1 MNWQLLMTVAC
12 LGFLALSEQ
21 SLDFTYHHTQQ
32 VESILKDFNSK
43 YPNITYLH
51 SIGKSVQGRDLWV
64 LVVGLHPTT
73 HTVGIPEFKY
83 VANMH
88 GNEAVGRELMLH
100 LIEYLLTN
108 YQSDPIIAQM
118 VTKTRIHIMP
128 SMNPDGFE
136 NSAILD
142 CTSVNGRYNANGYDL
157 NRNFPDYFETN
168 PDPIQPET
176 QAVMNWLTQE
186 TFVLSANF
194 HGGALVASYPYD
206 NSANTSP
213 DNDFLK
219 YLAQTYA
226 NNHAT
231 MSTNNMCDSSAF
243 PGGITNGNAWYPVRG
258 GMQDYNYIYNQCFE
272 ITLEVSCCKYPNDST
287 LQKYWNDNKVSLI
300 EYMKKVH
307 MGVKGQVFDINGK
320 PVQNAIVEVK
330 GKQHICPYKT
340 NKYGEYYLLLLPGTY
355 TFNVSVQNATL
366 LTDIT
371 VPETINFS
379 AMICDFQYKVNI
391 GSPSL
396 VSTTCSSNDDS
407 NSSSILKACL
417 LTILLRTA
425 LTLFVNVL

>member
-1 MNWQLLMTVAC
+1 
-12 LGFLALSEQ
+12 
-21 SLDFTYHHTQQ
+21 
-32 VESILKDFNSK
+32 
-43 YPNITYLH
+43 
-51 SIGKSVQGRDLWV
+51 
-64 LVVGLHPTT
+64 
-73 HTVGIPEFKY
+73 
-83 VANMH
+83 MH

-108 YQSDPIIAQM
+108 YQSDPIITQM
-118 VTKTRIHIMP
+118 ITKTRIHIMP

-136 NSAILD
+136 NSDILD
-142 CTSVNGRYNANGYDL
+142 CTSINGRTNANGYDL
-157 NRNFPDYFETN
+157 NRNFPDYFEINHDT
-168 PDPIQPET
+168 IQPET

-206 NSANTSP
+206 NSAKTSP

-243 PGGITNGNAWYPVRG
+243 PGGITNGYTWYPVSG
-258 GMQDYNYIYNQCFE
+258 GMQDYNYIYSQCFE
-272 ITLEVSCCKYPNDST
+272 ITVEVSCCKYPNEST

-320 PVQNAIVEVK
+320 PVQNAIVEVS

-355 TFNVSVQNATL
+355 TFNVSMNETI
-366 LTDIT
+366 LTNIT
-371 VPETINFS
+371 VPETVNFS
-379 AMICDFQYKVNI
+379 AMTYDFQYKVNI
-391 GSPSL
+391 GSPAV
-396 VSTTCSSNDDS
+396 VSTSCLPDGDS
-407 NSSSILKACL
+407 NSSSILNACL
-417 LTILLRTA
+417 LTMLLRTA
-425 LTLFVNVL
+425 LTLFVNAL